1 MTNEDRL
8 SEQVAILQRALTHA
22 QSCIDQLLAERMGYL
37 SRLDKDIAE
46 GLYDQTT
53 DAMDA
58 LTENLNPVPPR
69 NQ

>member
-22 QSCIDQLLAERMGYL
+22 QSYIDQLLAERMGYL
-37 SRLDKDIAE
+37 SPLDRDMDE
-46 GLYDQTT
+46 GLYARTT

-69 NQ
+69 NR